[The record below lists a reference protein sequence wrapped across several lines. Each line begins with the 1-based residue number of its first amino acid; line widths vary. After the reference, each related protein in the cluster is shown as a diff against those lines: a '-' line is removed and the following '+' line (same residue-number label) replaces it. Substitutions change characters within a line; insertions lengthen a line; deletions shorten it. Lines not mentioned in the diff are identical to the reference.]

1 MNSASRQDVQNIVE
15 VAKNRIMDRMVTRQ
29 DVNALTDT
37 IKNLTA
43 LHQQSQQHIRQS
55 EYQQA
60 QLSRRII
67 SLEAR
72 IINHEND
79 IKILTAAISRLMEQR
94 PQQIIMPIQ
103 TPADEQSLMQA
114 ARHAFVQPKRAFN

>member
-15 VAKNRIMDRMVTRQ
+15 VAKSRIMDRMVTRQ
-29 DVNALTDT
+29 DVTVLTDT

-43 LHQQSQQHIRQS
+43 LHQQSQQLIRQS
-55 EYQQA
+55 EYQQS

-67 SLEAR
+67 SLETR

-94 PQQIIMPIQ
+94 PQQVIMPVQ
-103 TPADEQSLMQA
+103 ATADEQSLMQA
-114 ARHAFVQPKRAFN
+114 ARHAFIQPKRAYN